1 LFGATLVLSRKLNFD
16 MRWIAG
22 LVVVNLV
29 ITFVVPSISWQGHIG
44 GLLTGAALGAV
55 YAYAPRANRVLIETA
70 VSLALAALFVAL
82 VWWRTTSL
90 LTGVG

>member
-1 LFGATLVLSRKLNFD
+1 
-16 MRWIAG
+16 M
-22 LVVVNLV
+22 
-29 ITFVVPSISWQGHIG
+29 
-44 GLLTGAALGAV
+44 

-70 VSLALAALFVAL
+70 FALGVAALLVAL